1 MTERAAMFDRI
12 IVVDWSAR
20 STPATGRD
28 SIWVACVDQR
38 DSSHDRRATATW
50 NPPTRRVAVDLLADL
65 VVTSSGRTL
74 VTIDASVGYP
84 SGTADALGLGACGV
98 GGTPPWRRLWTELSE
113 SIIDDERN
121 RNNRFVIASEW
132 NRRIAGRPGPFWGCP
147 PAARTETL
155 TSTKPPHPAERIPEW
170 RACERALRSAGR
182 RPFSCWQLLGVGS
195 VASQSLLAIVAL
207 DRLHRRLA
215 SRDVIVDVWP
225 LTTGLD
231 RPSGRVTV
239 AECWPS
245 LFVQGAGADDDRVRD
260 ERQVVE
266 TAEVLRERDL
276 DGALARWFA
285 PGLPDDVATAAV
297 DEEGWILGVDSAG

>member
-20 STPATGRD
+20 SAPATGRD
-28 SIWVACVDQR
+28 SIWVACVGAG
-38 DSSHDRRATATW
+38 DSSLDRGEAATW
-50 NPPTRRVAVDLLADL
+50 NPPTRRAAVDLLADL
-65 VVTSSGRTL
+65 VVASPGRTL
-74 VTIDASVGYP
+74 VTIDASVGFP
-84 SGTADALGLGACGV
+84 SGTSEALGLGTTGA

-113 SIIDDERN
+113 SIVDDERN
-121 RNNRFVIASEW
+121 RNNRFAVASEW

-147 PAARTETL
+147 PAMRTDTL
-155 TSTKPPHPAERIPEW
+155 TSTKPPHPTERIPEW

-207 DRLHRRLA
+207 ERLRRRLE
-215 SRDVIVDVWP
+215 SRDVIVGVWP
-225 LTTGLD
+225 FTTGFD

-245 LFVQGAGADDDRVRD
+245 LFVQGAGADDGRVRD
-260 ERQVVE
+260 ERQVAE
-266 TAEVLRERDL
+266 TADVLRQRDL
-276 DGALARWFA
+276 DGELARWFA
-285 PGLPDDVATAAV
+285 PDLPDDVATAAV
-297 DEEGWILGVDSAG
+297 AEEGWILGVDSAG